1 MDWTPEKKGQFFI
14 ETFVWDENNVPIA
27 AQESLS
33 TNFGKLVDLFLQDYV
48 ICMSKFSLVA
58 MGGTFDII
66 HRGHLTLLANA
77 FEISN
82 KVIIG
87 LTSDEFVKKKG
98 KKPVHKYD
106 ERLRNLLL
114 IIFKEFPNILFEI
127 SQLDN
132 DFGPAV
138 LEKEVQALV
147 VSDETKNQG
156 NILNKL
162 RTERNIS
169 PVEIIVVPMTL
180 AKDGKRIST
189 TRIKNSEIDSDGNL
203 LPID

>member
-1 MDWTPEKKGQFFI
+1 
-14 ETFVWDENNVPIA
+14 
-27 AQESLS
+27 
-33 TNFGKLVDLFLQDYV
+33 
-48 ICMSKFSLVA
+48 MSKFSLIA

-66 HRGHLTLLANA
+66 HRGHITLLSTA
-77 FEISN
+77 FEIAD

-87 LTSDEFVKKKG
+87 LTSDEFVQKKG
-98 KKPVHKYD
+98 KNPIHKYD
-106 ERLRNLLL
+106 ERLKNLTS
-114 IIFKEFPNILFEI
+114 IIFKKFPNSYFEI
-127 SQLDN
+127 NQLNN

-138 LEKEVQALV
+138 FEKEVQALV

-162 RTERNIS
+162 RIERNLS

-203 LPID
+203 LPIDK

>member
-1 MDWTPEKKGQFFI
+1 
-14 ETFVWDENNVPIA
+14 
-27 AQESLS
+27 
-33 TNFGKLVDLFLQDYV
+33 
-48 ICMSKFSLVA
+48 MSKFSLIA

-66 HRGHLTLLANA
+66 HHGHITLLSTA
-77 FEISN
+77 FDISE
-82 KVIIG
+82 KIIIG
-87 LTSDEFVKKKG
+87 LTSDEFAQKKG
-98 KKPVHKYD
+98 KNPIHKYD
-106 ERLRNLLL
+106 ERLKNLTS
-114 IIFKEFPNILFEI
+114 IIFKKFPNSYFEI
-127 SQLDN
+127 SQLNN

-138 LEKEVQALV
+138 FEKEVQALV

-203 LPID
+203 LPIDK

>member
-1 MDWTPEKKGQFFI
+1 
-14 ETFVWDENNVPIA
+14 
-27 AQESLS
+27 
-33 TNFGKLVDLFLQDYV
+33 
-48 ICMSKFSLVA
+48 MSKFSLIA

-66 HRGHLTLLANA
+66 HRGHLTLLENA
-77 FEISN
+77 FEISD

-87 LTSDEFVKKKG
+87 LTSDEFVQKKG
-98 KKPVHKYD
+98 KNPIHKYD
-106 ERLRNLLL
+106 ERLKNLTS
-114 IIFKEFPNILFEI
+114 IILKKFPNSYFEI
-127 SQLDN
+127 SQLHN

-138 LEKEVQALV
+138 FEKEVQALV

-162 RTERNIS
+162 RTERNLS
-169 PVEIIVVPMTL
+169 PVEIVVVPMTL

>member
-1 MDWTPEKKGQFFI
+1 
-14 ETFVWDENNVPIA
+14 
-27 AQESLS
+27 
-33 TNFGKLVDLFLQDYV
+33 
-48 ICMSKFSLVA
+48 MSKFSLIA

-66 HRGHLTLLANA
+66 HHGHITLLSTA
-77 FEISN
+77 FEISE

-87 LTSDEFVKKKG
+87 LTSDEFVQKKG
-98 KKPVHKYD
+98 KNPIHKYD
-106 ERLRNLLL
+106 ERLKNLTS
-114 IIFKEFPNILFEI
+114 IIFKKFPNSYFQI
-127 SQLDN
+127 SQLNN

-138 LEKEVQALV
+138 FEKEVQALV

-162 RTERNIS
+162 RTERNLS

-189 TRIKNSEIDSDGNL
+189 TRIKNSEIDSEGNL
-203 LPID
+203 LSIDK